1 MKKTLLAL
9 ALPAA
14 PAAAHAQPAPSAAP
28 ATTAAAPAGYAEQLG
43 EIIGATMRATDPA
56 VLAAQAAKLQRA
68 AALAPADW
76 LPRYYQ
82 AYALIEQARLSKVP
96 GAAKDQLLDQADAQ
110 LTQAKQLHGDE
121 SELQALQ
128 ALGYQMRLSIDP
140 MQRGQEYSELVMQ
153 AADLAKTLNPAN
165 PRPYL
170 IEANQLYYTPEEYG
184 GGAGRA
190 QPLYEAAKAKFAAFR
205 PASAL
210 GPSWG
215 AEYLAQQL
223 QHYAPAGATR

>member
-9 ALPAA
+9 ALLAA
-14 PAAAHAQPAPSAAP
+14 TATAHAQSTASTAP
-28 ATTAAAPAGYAEQLG
+28 AVAAAPAGYAQQLG
-43 EIIGATMRATDPA
+43 ETINTTVRTTDPA

-128 ALGYQMRLSIDP
+128 ALSYQGRLSISP
-140 MQRGQEYSELVMQ
+140 MERGQEYSELVMQ
-153 AADLAKTLNPAN
+153 TLDLAKTLNPAN

-184 GGAGRA
+184 GGAGLA
-190 QPLYEAAKAKFAAFR
+190 QPHYEVAKAKFAAFR
-205 PASAL
+205 PANAL
-210 GPSWG
+210 APNWG
-215 AEYLAQQL
+215 SEYLAQQL
-223 QHYAPAGATR
+223 KRYAPAAATH